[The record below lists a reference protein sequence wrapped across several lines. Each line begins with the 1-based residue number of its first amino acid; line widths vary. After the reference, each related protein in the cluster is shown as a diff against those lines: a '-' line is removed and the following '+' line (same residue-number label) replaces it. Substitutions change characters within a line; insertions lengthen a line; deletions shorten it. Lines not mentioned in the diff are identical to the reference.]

1 MTIRW
6 DCKKDN
12 CYVVKNLPDWSMLD
26 GCFGKT
32 TVGGSDVDG
41 VIYQNGRCLFL
52 EKKFPRGII
61 EQPQIRMI
69 NALVNQGN
77 SYIAIWCE
85 ARDGSDIASMRVWGV
100 EGYDSAVRFNGCLA
114 DFRDAVRKWWGS
126 VHNGRCA

>member
-6 DCKKDN
+6 NCKEKGCYKDIS
-12 CYVVKNLPDWSMLD
+12 LPNWQMLN

-41 VIYQNGRCLFL
+41 VVYQNGKCLFL
-52 EKKFPRGII
+52 EKKFPRGIL

-69 NALVNQGN
+69 NALVGQGN

-85 ARDGSDIASMRVWGV
+85 SGDGSDIEYIRVWGMP
-100 EGYDSAVRFNGCLA
+100 EYDSEHRFQGALD
-114 DFRDAVRKWWGS
+114 DFRAAVGIWWTRT
-126 VHNGRCA
+126 HNGRCI